1 MKSVHRTHDL
11 KENIEKFLDSDSG
24 YATATKITLAII
36 ALGGVLIIGAMA
48 PNIFQVFGKF
58 KQSRRYSDKQLRNAF
73 YNLKRQNLVE
83 IIQEKDD
90 KIKIRLTNKGR
101 VRIKEF
107 SDDILIIPRPKIWD
121 KKWRIVIFDI
131 PNKFTKAREALR
143 QKLKNL
149 EFYQLQKSVWIYP
162 YPCEDEILFIARIFR
177 IESFIEILTVE
188 KLLHEEKI
196 RRFFKL

>member
-1 MKSVHRTHDL
+1 MHRINDL
-11 KENIEKFLDSDSG
+11 KQNIETFLDSDSG
-24 YATATKITLAII
+24 YATATKIALAIL
-36 ALGGVLIIGAMA
+36 AMGGVLIIGAIA
-48 PNIFQVFGKF
+48 PNIFQIFGKF
-58 KQSRRYSDKQLRNAF
+58 KQSRRYSNKQLRNAL
-73 YNLKRQNLVE
+73 YNLRRQNLIE

-101 VRIKEF
+101 VKIKEF
-107 SDDILIIPRPKIWD
+107 STDILTIPRPKIWD